1 MRLQSGDQKQK
12 GIIFLGLLFE
22 ISYLVQSQVQKF
34 YVSLIL
40 LAAAMKKVV
49 ALEREENEQVIC
61 YAIID
66 AIGIPCLPV

>member
-12 GIIFLGLLFE
+12 GIIFLGLLFD

>member
-34 YVSLIL
+34 YISLIL

-61 YAIID
+61 YAIIN

>member
-34 YVSLIL
+34 YISLIL